1 MYSCHFQHP
10 ERSQL
15 WQLWPE
21 AAGMQQRASPG
32 VSWTAGW
39 EFGSESR
46 LEKMGVIFWVK
57 PEQKGVIKMV
67 IYNMFSMK
75 FDDLT
80 DLSGLSSNIL
90 KSFQG
95 LQHGTIPTFQW
106 LSWIWM
112 VSSCASVCPSPTP
125 KVCQILFIFLVFL
138 FCVFYV
144 VVERVLELSSA
155 PSQDRSNF
163 NGCRTVEP
171 PHLPGQRLVA

>member
-125 KVCQILFIFLVFL
+125 KVCQILFIFLVFFFL
-138 FCVFYV
+138 RILC
-144 VVERVLELSSA
+144 
-155 PSQDRSNF
+155 
-163 NGCRTVEP
+163 CC
-171 PHLPGQRLVA
+171 